1 MKHKFSLSILFLA
14 LFLLSC
20 KDTGSPQA
28 VAEKFLFSLRTMDF
42 ETAKS
47 LSTKNTWG
55 LLDIMVIFTDSI
67 PEDQKEAYGKNLKLK
82 ITDIKKES
90 DSTVIVTYTSEPK
103 FLPFNKIRMLKTVDL
118 NGRDRWKV
126 DISTLDL
133 VEGEDLYIEEE
144 NKPVFE
150 EEPALG
156 DSGKVIVDS
165 SGVQEPTTEKL
176 KEQKK

>member
-1 MKHKFSLSILFLA
+1 MTKIRVRNIFFLLLLFLVA
-14 LFLLSC
+14 C

-28 VAEKFLFSLRTMDF
+28 VAEKFLFNLRVMDI

-55 LLDIMVIFTDSI
+55 LLDIMVIFTDTISVA
-67 PEDQKEAYGKNLKLK
+67 QKEKYGNNMKLK
-82 ITDIKKES
+82 ITDVKKES
-90 DSTVIVTYTSEPK
+90 DSTVIVTFSSEPK
-103 FLPFNKIRMLKTVDL
+103 FLPFNKIRMLKTIDL

-144 NKPVFE
+144 NLPVMDE
-150 EEPALG
+150 ANEN
-156 DSGKVIVDS
+156 VDS
-165 SGVQEPTTEKL
+165 LQRKDSSVVTEDSVKS
-176 KEQKK
+176 